1 MKRNIKK
8 ICILTIALT
17 IISLIVILLMGKTY
31 SFKISENKNY
41 EIEVEEKTGAIQ
53 ILEDKQVGHE
63 HIIKIKSIKPG
74 EVFINIKNDNYQERF
89 YIFIKV

>member
-31 SFKISENKNY
+31 SFKISGNKNY
-41 EIEVEEKTGAIQ
+41 EI
-53 ILEDKQVGHE
+53 DCN
-63 HIIKIKSIKPG
+63 
-74 EVFINIKNDNYQERF
+74 NIS
-89 YIFIKV
+89 